1 MSMALGALLA
11 LGASVFI
18 AAFDFVSGLLTRR
31 YSPFT
36 VIGVTG
42 AISAVIVGVVI
53 VARGEQL
60 LAMGSV
66 AAGILAGITTLA
78 AQAMYLLA
86 LSRGVIGVVG
96 GISTAF
102 VLVPL
107 AYAILTGDPPSALG
121 FVAIALIAIGIYLL
135 TRPDPQLCPNGSPSR
150 TPKSVMW
157 LAVGAALL
165 TGTSIL
171 FIDSG
176 SMADPNSTIFLTY
189 AVTPAAFGIAF
200 IFRRRLVFEVTAPLR
215 IPVVLIAAL
224 GAALFAVL
232 GDLCLAWS
240 TTLTDVA
247 ISAVLTG
254 LDPLVLAIF
263 ALVFLRQRLSGV
275 QMAGLG
281 VTLIGGIAASLG

>member
-1 MSMALGALLA
+1 MTMVLGALLA
-11 LGASVFI
+11 FSASIFI

-31 YSPFT
+31 YSPFM

-42 AISAVIVGVVI
+42 LISAVIVGTI
-53 VARGEQL
+53 IISRGEPL

-66 AAGILAGITTLA
+66 AAGISAGVATLA

-107 AYAILTGDPPSALG
+107 AYAIVTGDPPSIVG
-121 FVAIALIAIGIYLL
+121 FLAIALIAVGIFFL
-135 TRPDPQLCPNGSPSR
+135 TRPDPELCPNGLPRR
-150 TPKSVMW
+150 TPKSVVW
-157 LAVGAALL
+157 LAIGAALL

-171 FIDSG
+171 FIDNG

-189 AVTPAAFGIAF
+189 AVTPVALGIAF
-200 IFRRRLVFEVTAPLR
+200 VLRRRTAEEVTAPLR
-215 IPVVLIAAL
+215 IPVVLFAVL
-224 GAALFAVL
+224 GAATFAVL

-263 ALVFLRQRLSGV
+263 ALVFLKQKLSGV
-275 QMAGLG
+275 QMVGLA
-281 VTLIGGIAASLG
+281 VTLVGGIAATLG

>member
-1 MSMALGALLA
+1 MSMVLGALLA

-31 YSPFT
+31 YSPFM

-42 AISAVIVGVVI
+42 LVSAVIVGVVI
-53 VARGEQL
+53 VSRGEQL

-66 AAGILAGITTLA
+66 AAGILAGVATLA

-107 AYAILTGDPPSALG
+107 AYAIVTGDPPSIVG
-121 FVAIALIAIGIYLL
+121 FLAIALIAVGIFFL
-135 TRPDPQLCPNGSPSR
+135 TRPDPELCPNGSPRR
-150 TPKSVMW
+150 TPKSVVW
-157 LAVGAALL
+157 LAMGAALL

-171 FIDSG
+171 FIDNG

-189 AVTPAAFGIAF
+189 AVTPIALGIAF
-200 IFRRRLVFEVTAPLR
+200 ILRRRTAEEVTAPLR
-215 IPVVLIAAL
+215 IPVVLMAVL
-224 GAALFAVL
+224 GAATFAVL

-263 ALVFLRQRLSGV
+263 ALVFLKQKLSGV
-275 QMAGLG
+275 QMVGLA
-281 VTLIGGIAASLG
+281 VTLVGGIAATLG

>member
-1 MSMALGALLA
+1 MTMVVGALLA
-11 LGASVFI
+11 LSASVFI
-18 AAFDFVSGLLTRR
+18 AGFDFVSGLLTRR

-42 AISAVIVGVVI
+42 SVSALIVGIVIVS
-53 VARGEQL
+53 RGEQL

-66 AAGILAGITTLA
+66 FAGILAGLTTLA

-107 AYAILTGDPPSALG
+107 AYAIATGVPPSAVG
-121 FVAIALIAIGIYLL
+121 FLAIALIAVGIYLL
-135 TRPDPQLCPNGSPSR
+135 TRPDPQLCPNGSPCR

-157 LAVGAALL
+157 LAVGAALM

-171 FIDSG
+171 FIDNG
-176 SMADPNSTIFLTY
+176 SMVDPNSTIFLTY
-189 AVTPAAFGIAF
+189 AVTPMALGIAF
-200 IFRRRLVFEVTAPLR
+200 VLRRRTAVEVTAPLR
-215 IPVVLIAAL
+215 IPVVLLAVL
-224 GAALFAVL
+224 GAALLAVL
-232 GDLCLAWS
+232 GDLSLAWS

-263 ALVFLRQRLSGV
+263 ALVFLKQKLSGV
-275 QMAGLG
+275 QMIGLA
-281 VTLIGGIAASLG
+281 VTLVGGIAATLG